1 MKAIYAGSFDPYTN
15 GHKSII
21 KKASK
26 MFDEVHIVIA
36 SNRNKKR
43 EFEAITM
50 ADAIRDDLKAEGI
63 DNCVVRVYSGLVA
76 IYCKHYDI
84 DVSVRGLR
92 NNMDYNYE
100 ENISEVNKLINSE
113 LETIYLRADTKAISS
128 SMVKELLAYHQD
140 VKQLVPES
148 VYNILN

>member
-1 MKAIYAGSFDPYTN
+1 MEYSLCGLY
-15 GHKSII
+15 G
-21 KKASK
+21 
-26 MFDEVHIVIA
+26 
-36 SNRNKKR
+36 
-43 EFEAITM
+43 
-50 ADAIRDDLKAEGI
+50 DLRG
-63 DNCVVRVYSGLVA
+63 DTSGA
-76 IYCKHYDI
+76 HYDI

-113 LETIYLRADTKAISS
+113 LETVYLRADTKTISS